1 MGEEEI
7 ALSYNGGFMCSETAG
22 AVLWAGVPGK
32 GKAFFCFISHLLNVA
47 APKGVTVCGFK

>member
-7 ALSYNGGFMCSETAG
+7 ALSYNDGFMCAETAG

-32 GKAFFCFISHLLNVA
+32 GKAFFCFVNNLLNVA
-47 APKGVTVCGFK
+47 APKGSAVCRLK